1 MASNA
6 AQTQSINIADL
17 EVPQLAEVR
26 RQLEEV
32 LSPLQ
37 RPVSHPGYPLNGIP
51 LGTQPPIKFICPTA

>member
-37 RPVSHPGYPLNGIP
+37 RPVSHPGYPLNGIL
-51 LGTQPPIKFICPTA
+51 LGT